1 MTTSTQRRC
10 GCCWQQAFRRPQGT
24 MVSTNCTHY
33 FIYLSTMKADQ
44 NYNQELKAS
53 IANLQSKRDALQ
65 QQINIEEEDA
75 KKIKDEIEGLTVKL
89 KGLNDSL
96 ARKIR
101 TRDDYDK
108 TIEEVDAA
116 YRKIMES
123 SQTLLHV
130 LKRETKALVKKEAQ
144 NVPVPQKSNTDE

>member
-1 MTTSTQRRC
+1 
-10 GCCWQQAFRRPQGT
+10 
-24 MVSTNCTHY
+24 
-33 FIYLSTMKADQ
+33 MKADQ